1 MTIATR
7 FWRRRGQRR
16 LCAIAAL
23 FAGPGV
29 VELPRAL
36 VGLSVPCSALCSPR
50 LAQAPWPRGRD
61 LCDRCRRYEVLSPL
75 RFASNDYWSLESR
88 PCAELRSLKLGVEVA
103 QPRLGRPRERCVKGP
118 PYHSNRCTE
127 LASCKDTRN
136 SSPGPRRH
144 FVPLQPARHRTTRSG
159 LPFVLETARCKF
171 PAAASRR
178 TEATSSASH
187 LAPRAQLAAQPTRRR
202 RERHQT
208 PAAAAPPARAPP
220 VRHYVRLRGV
230 RLRVGRRAVQL

>member
-1 MTIATR
+1 MH
-7 FWRRRGQRR
+7 
-16 LCAIAAL
+16 
-23 FAGPGV
+23 
-29 VELPRAL
+29 
-36 VGLSVPCSALCSPR
+36 SH
-50 LAQAPWPRGRD
+50 RGR
-61 LCDRCRRYEVLSPL
+61 EGVILSIDVDAIGYSHHS
-75 RFASNDYWSLESR
+75 ASRPMTTGGSSR
-88 PCAELRSLKLGVEVA
+88 PCAEVRSLYVWCAKWPNTARPAERAMRSRAPVRF
-103 QPRLGRPRERCVKGP
+103 QPR
-118 PYHSNRCTE
+118 TE